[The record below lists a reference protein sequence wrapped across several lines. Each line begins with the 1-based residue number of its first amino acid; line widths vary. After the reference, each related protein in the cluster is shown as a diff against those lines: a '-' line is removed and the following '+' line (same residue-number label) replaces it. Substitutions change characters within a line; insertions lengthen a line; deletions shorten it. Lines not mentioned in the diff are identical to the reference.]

1 MCKFLFTLTI
11 FFFYQLKNKLK
22 TKKTHTVGTIPK
34 SNTCIKIEERGK
46 MYTLIIQIHD
56 RSLSRLGTDTSIKD
70 GGVKLV
76 LLAKISSL
84 SEIMLLC
91 QCFPHVCKS
100 IVFVFVAVLYHDFIY
115 QHSTCLAKL
124 KTSRICSAL
133 IFNKEKKNREQ
144 NYNLNTACFAGKRSI
159 PILLSLVCP
168 DRGQNPRST
177 ALWRRAH

>member
-1 MCKFLFTLTI
+1 MISKYFVIKACSLNFVNVTVAVSFL
-11 FFFYQLKNKLK
+11 
-22 TKKTHTVGTIPK
+22 
-34 SNTCIKIEERGK
+34 S
-46 MYTLIIQIHD
+46 TLIIQIHD

-124 KTSRICSAL
+124 KTSRICLAL
-133 IFNKEKKNREQ
+133 IFRM
-144 NYNLNTACFAGKRSI
+144 
-159 PILLSLVCP
+159 
-168 DRGQNPRST
+168 
-177 ALWRRAH
+177 

>member
-1 MCKFLFTLTI
+1 M
-11 FFFYQLKNKLK
+11 K
-22 TKKTHTVGTIPK
+22 TKKYHTVGTIPK

-46 MYTLIIQIHD
+46 MYTLNIQIHD

-84 SEIMLLC
+84 SEIMRLC

-124 KTSRICSAL
+124 KTSRICSVL
-133 IFNKEKKNREQ
+133 IFNNEKKNREQ
-144 NYNLNTACFAGKRSI
+144 KYHLKYCMLCRKAINTNFTVFG
-159 PILLSLVCP
+159 LSRPWLESTIYRTLEASTLTITP
-168 DRGQNPRST
+168 SGQAKFVFR
-177 ALWRRAH
+177 